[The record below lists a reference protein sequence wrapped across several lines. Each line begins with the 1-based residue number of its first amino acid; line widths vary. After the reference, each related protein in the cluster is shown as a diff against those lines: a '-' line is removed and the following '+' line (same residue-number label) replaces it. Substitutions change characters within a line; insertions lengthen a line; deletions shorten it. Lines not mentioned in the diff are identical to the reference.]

1 MVAVQV
7 ALSVVLL
14 SGSVLVLRGL
24 QNALTVRL
32 GFEPRGAAVVAFDLS
47 LQGGGRWQSTRRWR
61 CARSRDLQV

>member
-32 GFEPRGAAVVAFDLS
+32 GFEPRG
-47 LQGGGRWQSTRRWR
+47 GGGGGLRSEPARRR
-61 CARSRDLQV
+61 ALAIDPALALREE